1 MTVQQLRPEFNLD
14 DPSTCVLDLVNQ
26 KPKDVLALSE
36 AITAKTRTG
45 LDLGPVPVTTG
56 WNEITPAIALNLLL
70 RNEQNR
76 KIDPATVF
84 FYGRQMADGQ
94 WKKTGQP
101 MLIDSNGHLADAQH
115 RNLAVLISGATI
127 SSYVVTGID
136 PIPGLFA
143 YIDSAR
149 SRTAATAL
157 QTAGKNGVS
166 PVIVKVIKIAEEVRL
181 GVYNSTGAAK
191 LQRMSPAE
199 VLQISDRYSGA
210 QKAARSAAS
219 DWEAAV
225 EYLSGRKDIIAYLGM
240 KITELHGEDKAD
252 DFFEDLIDNVERQP
266 DDPIAA
272 LRKEIDRDARADKPM
287 KKHYMLGNLIKAFN
301 AWHRG
306 EPLGRR
312 WAMQVNEDFPA
323 LDGSDD
329 QPQADAAEETEKLGR
344 VARPAPSP
352 VETKKC
358 QRIAT
363 SSGCTHC

>member
-1 MTVQQLRPEFNLD
+1 MTVQQLRPDFNLD
-14 DPSTCVLDLVNQ
+14 DPTTCVLDLVNQ
-26 KPKDVLALSE
+26 KPKDVLALID
-36 AITAKTRTG
+36 AIADKARANH
-45 LDLGPVPVTTG
+45 DLGPLPVTTG

-70 RNEQNR
+70 RNAKNR

-84 FYGRQMADGQ
+84 FYGRQMANGQ

-101 MLIDSNGHLADAQH
+101 MLIDSNGHLADSQH
-115 RNLAVLISGATI
+115 RNLGVLISGATI
-127 SSYVVTGID
+127 SSYVVCDIEPID
-136 PIPGLFA
+136 GLFA

-149 SRTAATAL
+149 ARTAATAL

-166 PVIVKVIKIAEEVRL
+166 PTIVKVIKIAEEVRL

-199 VLQISDRYSGA
+199 MLRISDNYPGA

-219 DWEAAV
+219 DWEEAV
-225 EYLSGRKDIIAYLGM
+225 EYISGRKDVVAYLGM

-252 DFFEDLIDNVERQP
+252 DFFEELTDNSERQP
-266 DDPIAA
+266 EDPIAA

-306 EPLGRR
+306 EPLARR
-312 WAMQVNEDFPA
+312 WAMQVNEDFPV
-323 LDGSDD
+323 LDGSDE
-329 QPQADAAEETEKLGR
+329 QSQVADAAE
-344 VARPAPSP
+344 
-352 VETKKC
+352 
-358 QRIAT
+358 
-363 SSGCTHC
+363 